1 MENRRRA
8 ERQSALWMGSCHV
21 EGEESDQWRTCAIFD
36 VSTLGLGVDLPHSGK
51 PDFLN
56 RRITVLLELGSSVDV
71 TVAGEVRY
79 AEPCPDGVARV
90 GVEFVRLN
98 DTERAI
104 VATLERRALSRGGVI
119 ATLNP
124 TS

>member
-56 RRITVLLELGSSVDV
+56 RRITVLLELGPSVDLTV
-71 TVAGEVRY
+71 TGEVRN
-79 AEPCPDGVARV
+79 AESGPDDIVRAGI
-90 GVEFVRLN
+90 EFVGLT
-98 DTERAI
+98 DTERSI
-104 VATLERRALSRGGVI
+104 VALLEQRAANRSKSLSPR
-119 ATLNP
+119 
-124 TS
+124 